1 MLPFFSE
8 KQFPGFS
15 KSSGFRFEVRLEN
28 KLFFWS
34 CRRKNLFFISPQIH
48 ISIETNKRRKKMS
61 EQSAEVQTIFNL
73 IAEWRDAVEHRD
85 MDRLFQNYHPNV
97 IMFDCKPPHRLE
109 GIAELRKC
117 WEDCLPYFPEKF
129 RCEHA
134 DMDVKVNGNMAF
146 AHGLVR
152 FVDLTD
158 EQKFKDCFHWLRI
171 TVCYEKVDGKWLA
184 VHEHCSMPY
193 DPMTSKIT
201 FFDSK

>member
-1 MLPFFSE
+1 
-8 KQFPGFS
+8 
-15 KSSGFRFEVRLEN
+15 
-28 KLFFWS
+28 
-34 CRRKNLFFISPQIH
+34 
-48 ISIETNKRRKKMS
+48 MS
-61 EQSAEVQTIFNL
+61 EQSAEVQTILNL

-85 MDRLFQNYHPNV
+85 LDRLFQNYHPNV
-97 IMFDCKPPHRLE
+97 VMFDCKPPHRLE

-171 TVCYEKVDGKWLA
+171 TVCYENVDGKWLT